1 MQRIEIDPAHK
12 AIFAQEGL
20 RTFEAFIGYDRGR
33 VINRNE
39 KRDVNILELGSSE
52 GGRVYYIKRFF
63 HPHLKDMLFT
73 LRSFGRLCSQAELE
87 WRNARF
93 LLDNGIETYHPVA
106 WGTETRSGLERR
118 SFFITKKISG
128 RSLIEVLFDQWDG
141 FDAAQRQGLVVA
153 MAQFF
158 ARLHRAR
165 VNLPDA
171 YLWHLFVLEPIA
183 PAGPYTFAIIDL
195 HRMQSN
201 ADPSRHAA
209 RNLAALLY
217 SLPDEWFD
225 APLRRLFIDTY
236 LASDEKS
243 FITHPEAFRQSVHKR
258 EQIIIARRKKPDLNR
273 LKKLA

>member
-1 MQRIEIDPAHK
+1 MQRIDIDPAHE
-12 AIFAQEGL
+12 AVFAQEGL

-39 KRDVNILELGSSE
+39 KRDVTILELGGTE
-52 GGRVYYIKRFF
+52 EERVYYMKRFF
-63 HPHLKDMLFT
+63 RPHLKDMLFT

-93 LLDNGIETYHPVA
+93 LLDNGIETYRPIA
-106 WGTETRSGLERR
+106 WGTETCCGVERR
-118 SFFITKKISG
+118 SFFITEKING
-128 RSLIEVLFDQWDG
+128 RSLIEMLFERWDG
-141 FDAAQRQGLVVA
+141 FDAAQRHGLVVA

-158 ARLHRAR
+158 GRLHRAR

-171 YLWHLFVLEPIA
+171 YLWHLFVLEPIV
-183 PAGPYTFAIIDL
+183 PAGPYTFAMIDL

-201 ADPSRHAA
+201 TDPSRYAA

-225 APLRRLFIDTY
+225 APLRTLFIDTY
-236 LASDEKS
+236 LASDEES
-243 FITHPEAFRQSVHKR
+243 FITHPEAFRHSVHKR
-258 EQIIIARRKKPDLNR
+258 EQIIIARRKKPDLKR
-273 LKKLA
+273 LRNLA